1 MTRDDQLP
9 KKKKQSKC
17 DKYGSVSKIE
27 GKKFNE
33 SKKPTEQK
41 KGPKTP
47 LDSLKD
53 LPTPLD
59 LMSKGFEREKSTHRG
74 DDLKEELSIIEEFE
88 NSIGGEGK
96 VHADV
101 LKTPVGDLNLENVF
115 QLRGIFKTKKHSAEF
130 RIQMPSDVTF
140 KKLHTQLLKI
150 TKWPDTICHAFTFE
164 SQFKFLRVGV
174 KAEGF
179 DTDFDETTTQLRAIL
194 RGVNDS
200 IAYRY
205 EMAPPIMLTHEA
217 ILNKERNKKYPILMD
232 LTGKFPREEELFE
245 M

>member
-9 KKKKQSKC
+9 KKKKQSKF

-27 GKKFNE
+27 GKKFNA

-41 KGPKTP
+41 KEPKTP

-59 LMSKGFEREKSTHRG
+59 LMSKGADREKSAHRD
-74 DDLKEELSIIEEFE
+74 DDLKEELSIIEEVE

-96 VHADV
+96 VQADV
-101 LKTPVGDLNLENVF
+101 LKTPVGDLNHEKVF

-130 RIQMPSDVTF
+130 RVQMPSDFTF
-140 KKLHTQLLKI
+140 KKLHTQLLKT

-164 SQFKFLRVGV
+164 SHFKVLRVGV
-174 KAEGF
+174 KADDF
-179 DTDFDETTTQLRAIL
+179 DTDFDESTTQLRAIL

-205 EMAPPIMLTHEA
+205 EMAPPIMLTLET
-217 ILNKERNKKYPILMD
+217 ILNKEGNKKYPILMD
-232 LTGKFPREEELFE
+232 LAGKFPREDEVI
-245 M
+245 